1 MSAHTARITNDNGIL
16 IAMIGI
22 TQGSWILIH
31 SALVS
36 HQPTDDFKEV
46 HSVSL
51 SPLQFCKGHRD

>member
-36 HQPTDDFKEV
+36 QPTN
-46 HSVSL
+46 
-51 SPLQFCKGHRD
+51 G